1 MVSPYI
7 LLAALL
13 LLAWAASAIRRP
25 GGRYTLGLGAGAEFL
40 LIGILLGP
48 AGANLI
54 TRGTLDGMA
63 PLTLAAASWL
73 ALLAGSHLVHLRD
86 GSLRRRIAGL
96 AMSIATFAV
105 GAGLGW
111 ILGPLA
117 LALTPDERLPLA
129 LGLGCASSE
138 TARSALAWSASK
150 LGAHGKLQ
158 QALMDL
164 AEFDDVVPLL
174 GLAALFAIAPRSVT
188 VTGLDAPLWLFV
200 ATLAVGVVMGALAA
214 TLTRL
219 KTRAAAQTIIVL
231 GTALVVTGATARAG
245 LAAPAALMTMG
256 MTVSVLARNG
266 RRLHA
271 VLAATARPVLLPVI
285 ALAGASL
292 ELHDGWALWLIA
304 AVAPLARVVVK
315 LPMLARFRLRLAPP
329 NAPTPAV
336 GLALLACGPVSVC
349 VGLTVAAEFP
359 GPVGRTVLAACLLSI
374 VLGDVI
380 GRLTLRHELARASEL
395 HRPGAPRPAVR
406 EERA

>member
-1 MVSPYI
+1 MSPYL

-13 LLAWAASAIRRP
+13 LLAWAATVIRRP
-25 GGRYTLGLGAGAEFL
+25 GGAQGLGLGAGAEFL
-40 LIGILLGP
+40 LIGIFIGP

-54 TRGTLDGMA
+54 TRTTLDDMA

-73 ALLAGSHLVHLRD
+73 ALLAGSHLVHMRG
-86 GSLRRRIAGL
+86 GSLRRRVSGL
-96 AMSIATFAV
+96 MMSLATFAIGTVLAWVV
-105 GAGLGW
+105 GPWL
-111 ILGPLA
+111 LPLA
-117 LALTPDERLPLA
+117 PNERLPLA
-129 LGLGCASSE
+129 LGIGCASSE

-174 GLAALFAIAPRSVT
+174 GLAALFALAPRSASVT
-188 VTGLDAPLWLFV
+188 VLDAPLWLFA
-200 ATLAVGVVMGALAA
+200 ATLTMGVVMGALASA
-214 TLTRL
+214 LTRL
-219 KTRAAAQTIIVL
+219 KTHSAAQTIIVI

-256 MTVSVLARNG
+256 MTVSVLSRNG

-292 ELHDGWALWLIA
+292 ELHDGWALWVVA
-304 AVAPLARVVVK
+304 ALAPLARLIVK
-315 LPMLARFRLRLAPP
+315 LPLLARFRHRLAPTH
-329 NAPTPAV
+329 APTPAV

-374 VLGDVI
+374 VLGDVV
-380 GRLTLRHELARASEL
+380 GRIALRRELARASDV
-395 HRPGAPRPAVR
+395 RGAATPKEA
-406 EERA
+406 A

>member
-1 MVSPYI
+1 MSPYI

-13 LLAWAASAIRRP
+13 LLAWAASVVAHPR
-25 GGRYTLGLGAGAEFL
+25 GRHGLGLGAGAEFL
-40 LIGILLGP
+40 LVGIFLGP

-54 TRGTLDGMA
+54 TRATLDGMA
-63 PLTLAAASWL
+63 SLTLAAASWL
-73 ALLAGSHLVHLRD
+73 ALLAGSHLVHLRG
-86 GSLRRRIAGL
+86 GSLRRRLAGL
-96 AMSIATFAV
+96 AMSIATFVA
-105 GAGLGW
+105 GAGLAW
-111 ILGPLA
+111 IFGPLL
-117 LALTPDERLPLA
+117 LALEPGERLPLA

-138 TARSALAWSASK
+138 TARSALAWSACK

-164 AEFDDVVPLL
+164 AEFDDVVPLV
-174 GLAALFAIAPRSVT
+174 GLAALFALAPRSIAVG
-188 VTGLDAPLWLFV
+188 GLDAPLWLFL
-200 ATLAVGVVMGALAA
+200 ATLATGVVMGALAA
-214 TLTRL
+214 ALTRL
-219 KTRAAAQTIIVL
+219 KTRSAAQTIIVL

-292 ELHDGWALWLIA
+292 ELHDGWALWLVA
-304 AVAPLARVVVK
+304 AMAPFARLAVK
-315 LPMLARFRLRLAPP
+315 LPVLARFRFRLAPP
-329 NAPTPAV
+329 SAPTPAV

-359 GPVGRTVLAACLLSI
+359 GPVGRTVLAACLVSI

-380 GRLTLRHELARASEL
+380 GRLALRHELARASEV
-395 HRPGAPRPAVR
+395 HQPRVPPSATPEAPA
-406 EERA
+406 